1 MAHSRFHDLNLSNA
15 TLIIT
20 DIVILAGI
28 YFFASY
34 YLSGIYSSAPPAF
47 DLRTFAHLFFF
58 TFPIQ
63 LTLLAVGLYNEKLRE
78 NFRGISLRIT
88 VAIVLAY
95 LLTFTLTLLIPYLT
109 LPGWTKPI
117 LYLSALLVL
126 VAARYIAITNNYE
139 QLGRR
144 RVILLGHGN
153 RAQLINTSMR
163 RKSDRVHFDLVG
175 YIDIP
180 GDLAIE
186 ETNLPRITLT
196 QPLEDYVRQENID
209 EIVIA
214 VDERRG
220 TLPTDSLFK
229 CKIQHILITDVID
242 FIERETGQIAV
253 NHITP
258 SFVIY
263 NAHPSKNKLKAF
275 LSWLFNSLIAMII
288 LFVSWPLIIA
298 AFIAIKIEDGLFSPV
313 LYSQQ
318 RVGLQGRLFSI
329 YKFRSMR
336 VDAERNGA
344 QMAAKVDAR
353 ITKVGAVLR
362 KYRIDELPQLVN
374 VLRGDMCFVGPRPE
388 RPQFSDQFAQDIP
401 FYAHRNDVKPGLT
414 GWAQLKY
421 PYGDGLE
428 DAIEKLKFDLY
439 YIKHRSLRLDL
450 LILIRTSEIVLFGKG
465 R

>member
-20 DIVILAGI
+20 DIVMLTGI
-28 YFFASY
+28 YLFASH
-34 YLSGIYSSAPPAF
+34 YLSGIYSLAQPSF
-47 DLRTFAHLFFF
+47 DFQTLVYLFFF
-58 TFPIQ
+58 TLPIQ

-78 NFRGISLRIT
+78 NFRGITIRIT

-95 LLTFTLTLLIPYLT
+95 LLTFTLTLFIPFLA
-109 LPGWTKPI
+109 LPGFTKEI
-117 LYLSALLVL
+117 LYSTALVVL
-126 VAARYIAITNNYE
+126 VIARYIAITNNYE

-144 RVILLGHGN
+144 RVVLLGHGK

-163 RKSDRVHFDLVG
+163 RKADRVHFELVG

-180 GDLAIE
+180 GDQSVE
-186 ETNLPRITLT
+186 PTSLPRITLT
-196 QPLEDYVRQENID
+196 QPLEDYVRDEKID

-220 TLPTDSLFK
+220 TLPMDRLFK
-229 CKIQHILITDVID
+229 CKVQHILITDVID

-258 SFVIY
+258 SFVIF
-263 NAHPSKNKLKAF
+263 NAHPSKSKFKAF
-275 LSWLFNSLIAMII
+275 LNWLFNSLIAMII

-298 AFIAIKIEDGLFSPV
+298 AFIAIKIEDGIFSPV

-336 VDAERNGA
+336 IDAEKHGA

-353 ITKVGAVLR
+353 VTKVGAILR
-362 KYRIDELPQLVN
+362 KYRIDELPQLFN

-401 FYAHRNDVKPGLT
+401 FYAHRNEVKPGLT